1 MQLNLQSCE
10 ADCARMLKR
19 WGNLLASRTK
29 INRLLLIGP
38 RLSSQLRSLEF
49 ANSSFAA
56 RGCSNYFL
64 LQSSWLCPFF
74 VCDCKRVSP
83 DED

>member
-1 MQLNLQSCE
+1 MQLNLQNCE
-10 ADCARMLKR
+10 ADCARMLKG

-29 INRLLLIGP
+29 INRLLLTGP

-56 RGCSNYFL
+56 CGCSNYFL
-64 LQSSWLCPFF
+64 LQSSWLCPFLC
-74 VCDCKRVSP
+74 VTAKK
-83 DED
+83 